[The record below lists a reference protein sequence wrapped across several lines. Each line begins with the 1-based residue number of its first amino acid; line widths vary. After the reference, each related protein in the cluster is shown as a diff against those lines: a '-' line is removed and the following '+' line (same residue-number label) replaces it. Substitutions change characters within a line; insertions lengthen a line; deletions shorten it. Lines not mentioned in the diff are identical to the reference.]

1 MTADAI
7 LIDLWRDSINVRL
20 TPEQRTRVL
29 ENKPDLIQYLR
40 DAHGTTERL
49 LAAALRVCDHHG
61 DDEAARLRT
70 TMASWFLSRRRWTAS
85 STSSCSQREMRR
97 YGLAVHCV
105 HISAHRGRRFRL
117 IVDGISA

>member
-7 LIDLWRDSINVRL
+7 LIDLWRDSINVRLTPDGENLTVPAGRL

-49 LAAALRVCDHHG
+49 LAAAMRVCDRHG
-61 DDEAARLRT
+61 DDEAARQAMRDECQALPVHLQ
-70 TMASWFLSRRRWTAS
+70 ADLLNHFEARRVNPEITERK
-85 STSSCSQREMRR
+85 Q
-97 YGLAVHCV
+97 
-105 HISAHRGRRFRL
+105 I
-117 IVDGISA
+117 